1 MKYSKNL
8 LTMHVAQSLCGS
20 IFCYECMFAYIV
32 FELVFQYYLRNDLFC
47 VRWDLKPYLSV
58 SIDNC
63 IDLDCFSN
71 C

>member
-1 MKYSKNL
+1 MLHNPSV
-8 LTMHVAQSLCGS
+8 VAESVVRCS